1 MSAPGDPPT
10 GITGGISLPIR
21 HASVTVLGH
30 VDEAD
35 EHAPHGHHRRDSLET
50 TKSFYA
56 QKPSY
61 NSNGS
66 LYRPPSTTS
75 RATGTVRAR
84 SDSHISATT
93 SRAATPSGNPL
104 SPISPPRT
112 TAPLPTPK
120 GFLSP
125 KKSAA
130 AQRLERGMNGRTTAS
145 VTSKSHYKDTSNASE
160 VLSDTTTQNGQRY
173 EPSVASNFQSRQETM
188 SPTFST
194 MLSPEVPSI
203 SLPSESLPPD
213 APTVE
218 IPHIPGPP
226 MGTAFNSQDM
236 WDRSLRHS
244 ITTVSSPPRAQAL
257 ELSSDNLVHRLDQE
271 KASDMGRPARWQ
283 SRGSRATFE
292 RIRNRDSPVRLE
304 ERRRKYET
312 IDNPLATFLC
322 GGRVLVG
329 GDVWYSMGAALLVL
343 FAISGVWIGTTGAW
357 MWSHGSEYGLAK
369 GGGVAI
375 TIIFVYLFCLVTS
388 SFAVTALRDPGI
400 IPRKLDPDPP
410 KTFIEQW
417 WEAYP
422 RDLTVKE
429 GRVTVK
435 YCETCESYRAP
446 RCSHCRLCGNCV
458 DGIDHHCSYLHT
470 CVGKRNYFS
479 FIVLLVTA
487 TISDIYI
494 VVFSAVHF
502 SLICHHDHVS
512 FGQALKDSPG
522 AAVSF
527 LLGVLT
533 LFPVIFLLQ
542 YHIRLLLLNI
552 TTLEQIRAN
561 TSNSLFALPVRPDN
575 PFAQHSTWANV
586 VQASIGRPQFPS
598 WIDPSGWEVKDM
610 REVNPALSVS
620 NRFDGRAWV

>member
-1 MSAPGDPPT
+1 MSASGDAPIVG
-10 GITGGISLPIR
+10 GITLPMR
-21 HASVTVLGH
+21 QASVTVLDQ
-30 VDEAD
+30 VDED
-35 EHAPHGHHRRDSLET
+35 GEHAPHGHQRRDSLET

-56 QKPSY
+56 QKAPY
-61 NSNGS
+61 ASNGS
-66 LYRPPSTTS
+66 LYRPPSAAS
-75 RATGTVRAR
+75 RATGTGTVRAR

-104 SPISPPRT
+104 SPISPPRPM
-112 TAPLPTPK
+112 APLPTPK

-130 AQRLERGMNGRTTAS
+130 AQRLERAKDGRTATARTHYKDGMNG
-145 VTSKSHYKDTSNASE
+145 SE
-160 VLSDTTTQNGQRY
+160 VLSDTMTQTGHGY
-173 EPSVASNFQSRQETM
+173 ELSVTSKSPSRHETL

-194 MLSPEVPSI
+194 TLSPEVAPI
-203 SLPSESLPPD
+203 SLPDISSIPD
-213 APTVE
+213 ALTVE
-218 IPHIPGPP
+218 IPHAPGPP
-226 MGTAFNSQDM
+226 MGTTFNSQGD

-244 ITTVSSPPRAQAL
+244 ITTVSSPSRPHAM
-257 ELSSDNLVHRLDQE
+257 ELSSDNLVHRLDPE
-271 KASDMGRPARWQ
+271 KALNQVQSARRY

-292 RIRNRDSPVRLE
+292 RIRKRHSAGQGE
-304 ERRRKYET
+304 ERRRRKYET
-312 IDNPLATFLC
+312 IDNPLMTFLC

-329 GDVWYSMGAALLVL
+329 GDMWYSMGVALFLL
-343 FAISGVWIGTTGAW
+343 FAVSGIWIGTTGAW
-357 MWSHGSEYGLAK
+357 MWRHGSEYGLAK

-388 SFAVTALRDPGI
+388 SFAVTSLRDPGI

-429 GRVTVK
+429 ARVTVK

-479 FIVLLVTA
+479 FLVLLVTS

-502 SLICHHDHVS
+502 SLICHHDNVP
-512 FGQALKDSPG
+512 FRQALTDSPG

-527 LLGVLT
+527 LLGILT
-533 LFPVIFLLQ
+533 LVPVVFLFQ
-542 YHIRLLLLNI
+542 YHMRLLLFNI

-561 TSNSLFALPVRPDN
+561 PTNSLFAIPVRPDN
-575 PFAQHSTWANV
+575 PFAQPSTWANV

-598 WIDPSGWEVKDM
+598 WIDPSGWEEKDT
-610 REVNPALSVS
+610 REVNPALSV
-620 NRFDGRAWV
+620 NNGFGGREWV